1 MSPEAFL
8 RNVLRVLLPLA
19 VAFTAYLYLYPVFSG
34 CAFPLPTPSV
44 QSNDDATAATAAT
57 VRYLTKPDTAAA
69 FRETLRQHV
78 LGSVGSSADITASAR
93 TAPFRLLALGD
104 PQLEGDTSI
113 RNYGRE
119 PFPHLTKAVGHFSSR
134 TSGVT
139 PWTRTRRAL
148 HDLIDFYFVDVP
160 DFLESTRKRLDLVVN
175 DYFLGHIYR
184 TLRWWARPSHVT
196 VLGDLLGSQWISDE
210 EFERRSHRFWNRS
223 FRGGERVPDD
233 VAAYPQ
239 NEYEL
244 AGLLAVEDDTA
255 AAWRRRIINV
265 AGNHDIG
272 YAGDLTKARLERF
285 ERTFGKAAYELRFE
299 LPITNATINATI
311 FDEDGNPDSDR
322 LPPELRVVVLNNM
335 NLDTP
340 AVEQELQDKTYTFIN
355 DVIGTASAVEF
366 RGHFTLVLTHIPF
379 YKAAGICVDPPFF
392 SFHSGGGGVKEQN
405 QLSDHATRGLL
416 EGVYGLNGDSQA
428 PGSGAGRRGVVLNGH
443 DHEGCDVWH
452 YIDQNESAEERA
464 WRAARWD
471 DALADGLPGKPD
483 APGIREI
490 TLRSMMADFGGNA
503 GLLSA
508 WFDEDTWEWRFDFA
522 TCPLGRQ
529 YYFWFVH
536 IYDLVVLVA
545 VLVYGVLRLAIA
557 TGCDADRWPRTMKRA
572 RAELMGKPTLTNS
585 KLESLPGKETES
597 LSISNRVHEGNGDI
611 KKI

>member
-8 RNVLRVLLPLA
+8 RNALRVLLPLA

-34 CAFPLPTPSV
+34 CAFPLSTLPVRPS
-44 QSNDDATAATAAT
+44 DDATGAGATRCLAE
-57 VRYLTKPDTAAA
+57 PDSAAA
-69 FRETLRQHV
+69 FRETLSQH
-78 LGSVGSSADITASAR
+78 LLSSASSPRI
-93 TAPFRLLALGD
+93 APFRLLALGD

-119 PFPHLTKAVGHFSSR
+119 PFPHLTQAFEHLSSR

-148 HDLIDFYFVDVP
+148 HDLVDFYFVDVP

-184 TLRWWARPSHVT
+184 TLRWWARPTHIT

-210 EFERRSHRFWNRS
+210 EFERRSHRFWRRS

-233 VAAYPQ
+233 VAAYPRD
-239 NEYEL
+239 EYEL
-244 AGLLAVEDDTA
+244 AGLLTVEDDVA
-255 AAWRRRIINV
+255 AAWRKRIINV

-272 YAGDLTKARLERF
+272 YAGDLTGARLERF
-285 ERTFGKAAYELRFE
+285 ERAFGKAAYELRFE
-299 LPITNATINATI
+299 LPVTNATTNATI
-311 FDEDGNPDSDR
+311 FDEDANPDSDR

-340 AVEQELQDKTYTFIN
+340 ALEQELQDKTYAFVN
-355 DVIGTASAVEF
+355 DVISTASAVEF
-366 RGHFTLVLTHIPF
+366 RGHFTLVLTHVPF
-379 YKAAGICVDPPFF
+379 YKVAGTCADPPFF
-392 SFHSGGGGVKEQN
+392 SFHPGGGGVKEQN

-416 EGVYGLNGDSQA
+416 EGIYGLSGDRWA
-428 PGSGAGRRGVVLNGH
+428 PGGGAGRRGVVLNGH

-452 YIDQNESAEERA
+452 YIDQNEPAEERA

-471 DALADGLPGKPD
+471 DARADGLPDRPG

-490 TLRSMMADFGGNA
+490 TVRSMMADFGGNA

-508 WFDEDTWEWRFDFA
+508 WFDENAWEWRFDFT

-536 IYDLVVLVA
+536 IYDLVVVVA
-545 VLVYGVLRLAIA
+545 ALVYGTLRIA
-557 TGCDADRWPRTMKRA
+557 MAAGCDVNRRPGTTKKAGVGLKSRPA
-572 RAELMGKPTLTNS
+572 LGNS
-585 KLESLPGKETES
+585 NVEDLPGKVRES
-597 LSISNRVHEGNGDI
+597 PSIFDDVHEGNGDVR
-611 KKI
+611 